1 MQVEKCPRCTKCEIN
16 MVHDKFYP
24 CYVCPQCGCVAT
36 ENWTDNRARR
46 EAKRIEKEGKGK

>member
-1 MQVEKCPRCTKCEIN
+1 MKVEKCPRCTKCEIN

-46 EAKRIEKEGKGK
+46 EAKRIAKEGKGK